1 MEKRAEKAHRLLS
14 VLHQLQQIEERK
26 KHALQRRYDE
36 LQRSQLEVIH
46 ALNRDDALHGLFV
59 DNTARFLK
67 NLAQEAQQVAEAR
80 DRQSK
85 KILDRASKVKTAER
99 LKDALDTAV
108 ARRSGEKELQDTI
121 ERYTG
126 RRGASLP

>member
-26 KHALQRRYDE
+26 KHELQRRYDE

-85 KILDRASKVKTAER
+85 KLLERATKVKTAER
-99 LKDALDTAV
+99 LTGVLDTAV
-108 ARRSGEKELQDTI
+108 ARRSGQKELQDII